1 MPPVTII
8 NVQSI
13 KDAVSKGTLIDL
25 ASDYRTAGIAKASLP
40 KNTACAMSMEGYRQ
54 HVQQGS
60 TSDRRSRVEAI
71 CSFLGKA
78 LGLGVKPSKPDSRF
92 RFPKVGAIP
101 ESPLLKLEWYAPDEY
116 WVVLLAEEE
125 LRPVLKPA

>member
-1 MPPVTII
+1 MTII

-13 KDAVSKGTLIDL
+13 KDAVGKGTLIDL
-25 ASDYRTAGIAKASLP
+25 ASDYRTAGIAKAILP

-54 HVQQGS
+54 QVQQGT

-78 LGLGVKPSKPDSRF
+78 LGLGTKPLQPDSRF
-92 RFPKVGAIP
+92 RFPKAGAIP
-101 ESPLLKLEWYAPDEY
+101 ESTLLKLEWYAPDEY

>member
-1 MPPVTII
+1 MTVI

-13 KDAVSKGTLIDL
+13 KDAVSKGALIDL
-25 ASDYRTAGIAKASLP
+25 ASDYRTAGVAKASLP

-54 HVQQGS
+54 HVQEGT
-60 TSDRRSRVEAI
+60 TSDRRSRLEAI
-71 CSFLGKA
+71 CLFLGKA
-78 LGLGVKPSKPDSRF
+78 LGLGVTPSPPDSRF
-92 RFPKVGAIP
+92 RFPKTGAIP
-101 ESPLLKLEWYAPDEY
+101 ESSLLKLEWYAPDEY

>member
-1 MPPVTII
+1 MTII

-13 KDAVSKGTLIDL
+13 KDAVSKGALIDL
-25 ASDYRTAGIAKASLP
+25 ASDYRTAGVAKASLP
-40 KNTACAMSMEGYRQ
+40 KNTACAMSTEGYLQ
-54 HVQQGS
+54 HVQQGT

-78 LGLGVKPSKPDSRF
+78 LGLGIKPSQPDSRF
-92 RFPKVGAIP
+92 RFPRVGAIP
-101 ESPLLKLEWYAPDEY
+101 ESALLKLEWYAPDEY

-125 LRPVLKPA
+125 LRTVLKPA

>member
-1 MPPVTII
+1 MTII

-25 ASDYRTAGIAKASLP
+25 ASDYRTAGVAKASLP

-54 HVQQGS
+54 HVQQGT
-60 TSDRRSRVEAI
+60 TSDRRSRFEAI
-71 CSFLGKA
+71 CLFLGKA
-78 LGLGVKPSKPDSRF
+78 LGLGIKPSQPDSRF
-92 RFPKVGAIP
+92 RFPRAGAIP

-125 LRPVLKPA
+125 IRPTLKPA